1 MSAYEA
7 NGNSMDP
14 AYPYDPEI
22 RAAARE
28 ETSRLLR
35 IEREK
40 EARLLAALKQNSAAM
55 QPQVVAPV
63 GAERPRFH
71 PHTSGEFDGF
81 GEMQFAIDGVLPARG
96 LAVFFGASQAGKS
109 ALLLALMRAMVTG
122 SAWFGRE
129 TLQRNVWYIALEGQ
143 SGLRQRVKAMEK
155 HFQQQLPDAARFIF
169 DEINLMKEDDV
180 EALQARIV
188 EHGGVQVIVIDTL
201 ACAMAGGD
209 ENSSKD
215 MGKVLSAAKALQQA
229 TGGLVI
235 LVHHT
240 GKDASRGM
248 RGHSSLFAAL
258 DVAIEVKR
266 HENHRTWHLAKARD
280 AEDGVAGAFL
290 LKKVELDPDSK
301 GRPRSSVVVVETE
314 MPAEKPVSREPA
326 YKNQKI
332 VLGLLKEHLSG
343 IEAMADG
350 EPATIA
356 FDQAV
361 DLVKD
366 SIDATR
372 KHQKER
378 AQDAIRG
385 LIKGAYLSEQDGVLS
400 LPGEQETDG

>member
-1 MSAYEA
+1 MKAAQSTPSLEA
-7 NGNSMDP
+7 NASVP
-14 AYPYDPEI
+14 P
-22 RAAARE
+22 RTAATAVHDR
-28 ETSRLLR
+28 
-35 IEREK
+35 
-40 EARLLAALKQNSAAM
+40 
-55 QPQVVAPV
+55 
-63 GAERPRFH
+63 GRFH

-81 GEMQFAIDGVLPARG
+81 GEVQFAIDGVLPVQG
-96 LAVFFGASQAGKS
+96 LAVFFGAPQSGKS
-109 ALLLALMRAMVTG
+109 ALSLEVMRALVTG
-122 SAWFGRE
+122 SSWFGRE
-129 TLQRNVWYIALEGQ
+129 TLQRNVWFVAAEGQ

-155 HFQQQLPDAARFIF
+155 HFQLQLPDAARFVF

-180 EALQARIV
+180 DALKARIV

-215 MGKVLSAAKALQQA
+215 MGKVLSAAKALQHA
-229 TGGLVI
+229 IGGLVI

-248 RGHSSLFAAL
+248 RGHSSLLAAL

-290 LKKVELDPDSK
+290 LEKVELEPDSK
-301 GRPRSSVVVVETE
+301 GRPRSSIVVVQTE
-314 MPAEKPVSREPA
+314 MPKEEAAAREPA
-326 YKNQKI
+326 YKHQRTA
-332 VLGLLKEHLSG
+332 LGLLKVQLAE
-343 IEAMADG
+343 IEAVSDG
-350 EPATIA
+350 EPATIT
-356 FDQAV
+356 FDRAV
-361 DLVKD
+361 DMVKG
-366 SIDATR
+366 SIGADP
-372 KHQKER
+372 KHQKLR